1 MKKMKLLLRFPSER
15 AGKPVSSH
23 LIRDYNL
30 DFNILSAHI
39 NPGMTG
45 ELTIELWGDDDNLD
59 RGVQFLRD
67 EGIQVAVL
75 SRTIGWDGDRCTH
88 CGACTAVCPSGA
100 LTLDG
105 NAQLCFDQ
113 DKCLV
118 CELCIAACPLKVMAV
133 NYALDE

>member
-1 MKKMKLLLRFPSER
+1 MKKMKLMLRFPAER

-23 LIRDYNL
+23 LIRDYDL

-45 ELTIELWGDDDNLD
+45 ELTMELSGEDADLD
-59 RGVQFLRD
+59 AGVQFLRD
-67 EGIQVAVL
+67 EGVGVSVL
-75 SRTIGWDGDRCTH
+75 SRTVEWDGDKCTH

-100 LTLDG
+100 LILNG
-105 NAQLCFDQ
+105 NDELKFDQ

-118 CELCIAACPLKVMAV
+118 CELCISACPLKVMRLE
-133 NYALDE
+133 YALDA

>member
-15 AGKPVSSH
+15 TGKPVSSH
-23 LIRDYNL
+23 LIRDFNL

-45 ELTIELWGDDDNLD
+45 ELTLELIGEDINLD
-59 RGVQFLRD
+59 AGVQFLKD
-67 EGIQVAVL
+67 EGVSVTML
-75 SRTIGWDGDRCTH
+75 SRTIEWDGEKCTH

-100 LTLDG
+100 LSLDG
-105 NAQLCFDQ
+105 KAELTFDQ

-118 CELCIAACPLKVMAV
+118 CELCVAACPLNVMAV

>member
-1 MKKMKLLLRFPSER
+1 MKKMKILLRFPNER
-15 AGKPVSSH
+15 TGKPVSSH

-45 ELTIELWGDDDNLD
+45 ELTMELIGEEKNLEA
-59 RGVQFLRD
+59 GVQFLRD
-67 EGIQVAVL
+67 EGVSVSLL
-75 SRTIGWDGDRCTH
+75 SRTIEWDGDKCTH

-100 LTLDG
+100 LSLDEKD
-105 NAQLCFDQ
+105 QLSFDQ

-133 NYALDE
+133 NYALDK

>member
-1 MKKMKLLLRFPSER
+1 MKKIKLLLRFPSER
-15 AGKPVSSH
+15 TGKPVSSH

-45 ELTIELWGDDDNLD
+45 ELTLELTGEDDNLD
-59 RGVQFLRD
+59 AGVRFLRD
-67 EGIQVAVL
+67 EGVSVTML
-75 SRTIGWDGDRCTH
+75 SRSIEWDGEKCTH

-100 LTLDG
+100 LSLDDK
-105 NAQLCFDQ
+105 AELTFDQ

-118 CELCIAACPLKVMAV
+118 CELCVAACPLKVMAV

>member
-30 DFNILSAHI
+30 DLNILSAHI

-45 ELTIELWGDDDNLD
+45 ELSIELTGEDENLEK
-59 RGVQFLRD
+59 GVQFLRD
-67 EGIQVAVL
+67 EGISVSIL
-75 SRTIGWDGDRCTH
+75 SRLIVWDGVKCTH

-100 LTLDG
+100 LQLDE

-113 DKCLV
+113 ERCLI
-118 CELCIAACPLKVMAV
+118 CELCISACPLKVMAV
-133 NYALDE
+133 DYAVGD

>member
-30 DFNILSAHI
+30 DLNILSAHI

-45 ELTIELWGDDDNLD
+45 ELTIELIGEDKDLD
-59 RGVQFLRD
+59 AGVQFLKD
-67 EGIQVAVL
+67 EGVSVTML
-75 SRTIGWDGDRCTH
+75 SRSIEWDGEKCTH

-100 LTLDG
+100 LSLDA
-105 NAQLCFDQ
+105 NAELTFDQ

-118 CELCIAACPLKVMAV
+118 CELCVAACPLKVMAV
-133 NYALDE
+133 NYALDK

>member
-1 MKKMKLLLRFPSER
+1 MKKMKLMLRFPAER
-15 AGKPVSSH
+15 TGKPVSSH

-45 ELTIELWGDDDNLD
+45 ELTIELSGEDEDLEAGA
-59 RGVQFLRD
+59 RFLRD
-67 EGIQVAVL
+67 EGIGVSVL
-75 SRTIGWDGDRCTH
+75 SRTVEWDGDKCTH

-100 LTLDG
+100 LTLNG
-105 NAQLCFDQ
+105 NDELKFDQ

-118 CELCIAACPLKVMAV
+118 CELCISACPLKVMRLE
-133 NYALDE
+133 YSLDA

>member
-1 MKKMKLLLRFPSER
+1 MKKIKLLLRFPSER
-15 AGKPVSSH
+15 TGKPVSSH

-45 ELTIELWGDDDNLD
+45 ELTLELTGEDGNLD
-59 RGVQFLRD
+59 AGVRFLRD
-67 EGIQVAVL
+67 EGVSVTML
-75 SRTIGWDGDRCTH
+75 SRSIEWDGEKCTH

-100 LTLDG
+100 LSLDDK
-105 NAQLCFDQ
+105 AELTFDQ

-118 CELCIAACPLKVMAV
+118 CELCVAACPLKVMAV

>member
-1 MKKMKLLLRFPSER
+1 MKKIKLLLRFPAER
-15 AGKPVSSH
+15 TDKPVSSR

-30 DFNILSAHI
+30 DFSIMTAHI

-45 ELTIELWGDDDNLD
+45 ELTIELTGEEENLD
-59 RGVQFLRD
+59 RGVQYLRD
-67 EGIQVAVL
+67 EGVGVTVL
-75 SRTIGWDGDRCTH
+75 SRSIVWDGNQCTH

-100 LTLDG
+100 LLLDD
-105 NAQLCFDQ
+105 NAELCFDQ

-133 NYALDE
+133 NYAVGD

>member
-1 MKKMKLLLRFPSER
+1 MKKMKLLLRFPADL

-23 LIRDYNL
+23 LIRDFNL

-45 ELTIELWGDDDNLD
+45 ELTIDLSGEDANLD
-59 RGVQFLRD
+59 AGVRFLAD
-67 EGIQVAVL
+67 EGIAVSVL
-75 SRTIGWDGDRCTH
+75 SRTVEWDGEKCTH

-100 LTLDG
+100 LTLNG
-105 NAQLCFDQ
+105 NAELSFDQ

-118 CELCIAACPLKVMAV
+118 CELCVSACPLKVIKIQ
-133 NYALDE
+133 YALDT

>member
-1 MKKMKLLLRFPSER
+1 MKLLLRFPAER
-15 AGKPVSSH
+15 TGKPVSSH

-45 ELTIELWGDDDNLD
+45 ELTIELSGEDGDMDA
-59 RGVQFLRD
+59 GVQFLRD
-67 EGIQVAVL
+67 EGVAVSVL
-75 SRTIGWDGDRCTH
+75 SRTVEWDGDKCTH

-100 LTLDG
+100 LILNG
-105 NAQLCFDQ
+105 NAELKFDQ

-118 CELCIAACPLKVMAV
+118 CELCISACPLKVMTLE
-133 NYALDE
+133 YALRE